1 MDIIPGPY
9 GDTRSVTS
17 NQIESLGHP
26 GKYYGTISVSA
37 GSQYD
42 CTGSNFGIGA
52 VLKSGSYNGDIYL
65 TGGGFI
71 HGENLTSG
79 QLYELSVLK
88 VSGGSVGGIYLIRKG
103 L

>member
-1 MDIIPGPY
+1 MDITPGPY
-9 GDTRSVTS
+9 GDTRSVTTK
-17 NQIESLGHP
+17 QIETLGHP
-26 GKYYGTISVSA
+26 GKYYGCINVSH
-37 GSQYD
+37 GNQVD

-52 VLKSGSYNGDIYL
+52 VIKSGSYNGDIYL

-88 VSGGSVGGIYLIRKG
+88 VTGGNAGGIYLLNKG

>member
-9 GDTRSVTS
+9 GDNRTVADS
-17 NQIESLGHP
+17 QIETLGHP
-26 GKYYGTISVSA
+26 GKYYGAINVRY
-37 GSQYD
+37 GNQVD
-42 CTGSNFGIGA
+42 CTGSDFGIGA
-52 VLKSGSYNGDIYL
+52 IIKSGSYNGDIYL

-79 QLYELSVLK
+79 QIYELSVLK
-88 VSGGSVGGIYLIRKG
+88 VTGGNVGGIYLLKTG